1 MNGISIDWTKIEAN
15 PDKEVK
21 VIGSL
26 LLDFKAKVQDQTIEI
41 NNHYTENEKLQ
52 GEKQRLQ
59 ALLQSAQGYGTLLE
73 TKMQELNSAISTK
86 DEQILQLTSE
96 TAKVKEL
103 EDQIVDLKSQVEG
116 FQSEKQGLLGEK
128 DDLTSKV
135 AMLEQKAESAEQQ
148 LGEAG
153 QSASSLQSQ
162 LDDLKK
168 QVEDVTSQLD
178 DAKSNISD
186 KDSSIANLKKEL
198 REKEV
203 ILEAKDFEYFKNLRK
218 QKAQQIDEASK

>member
-1 MNGISIDWTKIEAN
+1 MAIDWTKIEAN

-59 ALLQSAQGYGTLLE
+59 AMLQSAQGYGTLLE
-73 TKMQELNSAISTK
+73 SKMQELNSAISTK
-86 DEQILQLTSE
+86 DEQIQQLTSE

-116 FQSEKQGLLGEK
+116 FQSEK
-128 DDLTSKV
+128 
-135 AMLEQKAESAEQQ
+135 
-148 LGEAG
+148 
-153 QSASSLQSQ
+153 
-162 LDDLKK
+162 
-168 QVEDVTSQLD
+168 
-178 DAKSNISD
+178 
-186 KDSSIANLKKEL
+186 
-198 REKEV
+198 
-203 ILEAKDFEYFKNLRK
+203 
-218 QKAQQIDEASK
+218 